1 MVVITGYYA
10 NLIRSVKTETM
21 ARGTRGPVCGNQ
33 WSPPQS
39 SMKKGP
45 SLHSWR
51 RPGGWKSH
59 AWHRVPFSRTCA
71 TSPFRASCSKLLLLI
86 CCWRV
91 HRDWFK
97 RCFICKTASSW
108 RYKIWV
114 TAILAHQSAI
124 FLALAGAQAYIH
136 SRDVALYH
144 MVLLL
149 RALPLCLAQCYI
161 AHVRVSS
168 SLDVDLYC
176 VQSFAWRK
184 VWSYITSK

>member
-10 NLIRSVKTETM
+10 NLTRSVKTETM

-33 WSPPQS
+33 WSSPQS

-97 RCFICKTASSW
+97 RCFFVKQPLHKDTKFEWQPYW
-108 RYKIWV
+108 R
-114 TAILAHQSAI
+114 TGRP
-124 FLALAGAQAYIH
+124 FF
-136 SRDVALYH
+136 
-144 MVLLL
+144 LLL
-149 RALPLCLAQCYI
+149 QAPEHISIHVTLLSTTWCFCYGLC
-161 AHVRVSS
+161 H
-168 SLDVDLYC
+168 C
-176 VQSFAWRK
+176 VWRNA
-184 VWSYITSK
+184 I